1 VGQVVLRALAVEA
14 DEDGTL
20 AYILT
25 VWNLG
30 TAPISFDALFDYDD
44 S

>member
-1 VGQVVLRALAVEA
+1 VVLRALAVEA

-20 AYILT
+20 SYILT

-30 TAPISFDALFDYDD
+30 TAPITFDAIYDYVVY
-44 S
+44 